1 MSKYFAPK
9 NGRLW
14 RRAKRSDRSE
24 GAASAVRHI
33 DPATV
38 DVPEFKTSVRPMSK
52 KWRSDAE
59 PLPDAD
65 GEPCPRCGIPMRAFK
80 HRQITER
87 QLQQPFYYARWF
99 KCTQPSCKT
108 TIVQHNADRIW
119 NVSGEQR
126 ESLERWL
133 QQNAKR
139 QAAMAHRSS

>member
-1 MSKYFAPK
+1 VSKYYTPK

-38 DVPEFKTSVRPMSK
+38 AVPEFKASVRPMA
-52 KWRSDAE
+52 KWKSDAIAM
-59 PLPDAD
+59 PGD
-65 GEPCPRCGIPMRAFK
+65 GEPCPRCGVMMRAFRHAAIGK
-80 HRQITER
+80 
-87 QLQQPFYYARWF
+87 QQQRAPFYYLRWF
-99 KCTQPSCKT
+99 RCYNVACRT
-108 TIVQHNADRIW
+108 TIVQRDADRQW

-126 ESLERWL
+126 EQLEQWL

-139 QAAMAHRSS
+139 QAAMQRRSS